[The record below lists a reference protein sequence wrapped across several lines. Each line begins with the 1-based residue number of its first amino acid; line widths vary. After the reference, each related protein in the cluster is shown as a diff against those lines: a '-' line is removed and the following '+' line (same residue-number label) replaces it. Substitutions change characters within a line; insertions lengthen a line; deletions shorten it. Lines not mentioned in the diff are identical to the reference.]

1 MPARIM
7 PGAGRSRNALA
18 THATICHSVD
28 SAHGHAMLIR
38 TWRDKINRK
47 PQGSALADPSI
58 PHPSDPA
65 ENLLRRRLITGACM
79 MAIFMAAVEGT
90 IVATAMPTIVAEL
103 GGFHLFS
110 WVFTAYFLAQA
121 VTTPIYGRLADL
133 FGRKRVF
140 FVGASIFLIG
150 STACGLTSS
159 MVPLIAFRTLQGLGA
174 GAIQSIA
181 TTIIG
186 DIYAPAER
194 ARLQGW
200 LSSVWGLAALIGPV
214 LGAFIVEHLHWAFVF
229 WINLPIGIVAIA
241 ILAIFLHERLTPR
254 RHHIDYSGSALLMLG
269 VGAIMMVVVQAQSLD
284 GFVTTA
290 LLIAGTLALVL
301 LVVNER
307 RSREPIVPFALL
319 RNRIIAAGSLGGLA
333 IGALLTCVVGFL
345 PTYVQGAMGRSPTT
359 TGIVIAVLSVV
370 WALASIVA
378 GRLMVRTSYRL
389 TGSVGALA
397 LISGCAI
404 LIALNESNSLT
415 LVNGG
420 AVLIGVGMGF
430 CNTTFLVSVQASVG
444 WSERGAATSSV
455 LFMRTIG
462 QALGAGIA
470 GAILNFSLARAAPAA
485 GETLNQLLEPSLR
498 ANLDPQTIAQLSHAI
513 ASSLHDVY
521 VIAGVLAA
529 LTLALIPLLPAGV
542 SPTRSGKGSGA
553 D

>member
-1 MPARIM
+1 
-7 PGAGRSRNALA
+7 
-18 THATICHSVD
+18 
-28 SAHGHAMLIR
+28 
-38 TWRDKINRK
+38 
-47 PQGSALADPSI
+47 LADTSI
-58 PHPSDPA
+58 PRPPDPA
-65 ENLLRRRLITGACM
+65 ENLLHRRLITTACM

-90 IVATAMPTIVAEL
+90 IVATAMPTIVADL
-103 GGFHLFS
+103 GGFRLFS

-140 FVGASIFLIG
+140 FVGACIFLIG
-150 STACGLTSS
+150 STACGLISS
-159 MVPLIAFRTLQGLGA
+159 MIPLIAFRTLQGLGA

-186 DIYAPAER
+186 DSYAPAER

-200 LSSVWGLAALIGPV
+200 LSSVWGLAAVIGPV

-229 WINLPIGIVAIA
+229 WINLPIGLAAIA
-241 ILAIFLHERLTPR
+241 ILALFLHERLTPR
-254 RHHIDYSGSALLMLG
+254 QHEIDYIGSTLLMLG
-269 VGAIMMVVVQAQSLD
+269 VGALMMVVVQAE
-284 GFVTTA
+284 A
-290 LLIAGTLALVL
+290 LEPSVIVGLLLAGTLALIL

-319 RNRIIAAGSLGGLA
+319 RSRIVATGNLGGLS

-345 PTYVQGAMGRSPTT
+345 PTYVQGAMGGTPTT

-378 GRLMVRTSYRL
+378 GRLMVKTSYRL
-389 TGSVGALA
+389 TGACGALA
-397 LISGCAI
+397 LIFGCAI
-404 LIALNESNSLT
+404 LIGLDESNSLT
-415 LVNGG
+415 WVNAG
-420 AVLIGVGMGF
+420 AALIGIGMGF

-444 WSERGAATSSV
+444 WSERGAVTSSV

-470 GAILNFSLARAAPAA
+470 GAILNFSLARTVPTA
-485 GETLNQLLEPSLR
+485 GETLNQLLTPDLR
-498 ANLDPQTIAQLSHAI
+498 AKLAPQTIDQLSHAI
-513 ASSLHDVY
+513 AGSLHEVY

-529 LTLALIPLLPAGV
+529 ATLALTALLPAGA
-542 SPTRSGKGSGA
+542 SPTRAGKPNS
-553 D
+553 

>member
-1 MPARIM
+1 
-7 PGAGRSRNALA
+7 L
-18 THATICHSVD
+18 T
-28 SAHGHAMLIR
+28 
-38 TWRDKINRK
+38 
-47 PQGSALADPSI
+47 DPSI
-58 PHPSDPA
+58 PRPSDPA
-65 ENLLRRRLITGACM
+65 ENFLHRRLITAACM

-140 FVGASIFLIG
+140 FVGSSIFLIG
-150 STACGLTSS
+150 STACGLTSG
-159 MVPLIAFRTLQGLGA
+159 MVTLIAFRTLQGLGA

-200 LSSVWGLAALIGPV
+200 LSSVWGLAAVIGPV

-241 ILAIFLHERLTPR
+241 ILAIFLREQLKPR
-254 RHHIDYSGSALLMLG
+254 QHHIDYAGSALLMLG
-269 VGAIMMVVVQAQSLD
+269 VGGIMMVVVQADALERP
-284 GFVTTA
+284 VIAA
-290 LLIAGTLALVL
+290 LLIAATLALIL

-307 RSREPIVPFALL
+307 RSREPIVPFRLL
-319 RNRIIAAGSLGGLA
+319 GRRIIAAGNLGGLA

-345 PTYVQGAMGRSPTT
+345 PTYVQGAMGRGPTT
-359 TGIVIAVLSVV
+359 SGIVIAVLSVA
-370 WALASIVA
+370 WALASIWA
-378 GRLMVRTSYRL
+378 GRLMVLTSYRL
-389 TGSVGALA
+389 TGTIGALG
-397 LISGCAI
+397 LICGSAM
-404 LIALNESNSLT
+404 LIALDTIVLDGSHALAW
-415 LVNGG
+415 VNFG
-420 AVLIGVGMGF
+420 ALLIGIGMGF
-430 CNTTFLVSVQASVG
+430 CNTTFLVSVQTSVG
-444 WSERGAATSSV
+444 WSERGAATSSM

-470 GAILNFSLARAAPAA
+470 GAILNLSLARAAPAA

-498 ANLDPQTIAQLSHAI
+498 ASLDPQTIDRLSRAI
-513 ASSLHDVY
+513 AGSLHDVY

-529 LTLALIPLLPAGV
+529 LTLGLVALIPAGA
-542 SPTRSGKGSGA
+542 SPTRAAKEPA
-553 D
+553 

>member
-1 MPARIM
+1 
-7 PGAGRSRNALA
+7 L
-18 THATICHSVD
+18 THPS
-28 SAHGHAMLIR
+28 
-38 TWRDKINRK
+38 
-47 PQGSALADPSI
+47 PADPQA
-58 PHPSDPA
+58 PRLPDPA
-65 ENLLRRRLITGACM
+65 ENLFRRRLITAACM

-103 GGFHLFS
+103 GGFGLFS

-140 FVGASIFLIG
+140 FTGACIFLIG
-150 STACGLTSS
+150 STACGLTSG
-159 MVPLIAFRTLQGLGA
+159 MLALIAFRTLQGLGA

-200 LSSVWGLAALIGPV
+200 LSSVWGLAAVIGPV

-229 WINLPIGIVAIA
+229 WINLPIGIAAIG
-241 ILAIFLHERLTPR
+241 ILAVFLVERLTPR
-254 RHHIDYSGSALLMLG
+254 QHQIDYLGSGLLMLG
-269 VGAIMMVVVQAQSLD
+269 VGAVMMVVVQADSLERPVIA
-284 GFVTTA
+284 G
-290 LLIAGTLALVL
+290 LLIIGTLALIL
-301 LVVNER
+301 LALNER
-307 RSREPIVPFALL
+307 RSREPIVPFRLL
-319 RNRIIAAGSLGGLA
+319 RNRIIAAGNLGGLA

-345 PTYVQGAMGRSPTT
+345 PTYVQGAMGRTPTT

-370 WALASIVA
+370 WAAASVVA

-389 TGSVGALA
+389 TGALGTLA
-397 LISGCAI
+397 LIAGCAI
-404 LIALNESNSLT
+404 LIALDESNSLT

-420 AVLIGVGMGF
+420 AALIGLGMGF
-430 CNTTFLVSVQASVG
+430 CNTTFLVSVQTSVG
-444 WSERGAATSSV
+444 WSERGAVTSSV

-470 GAILNFSLARAAPAA
+470 GAILNFSLARTAPTA
-485 GETLNQLLEPSLR
+485 GETLNQLLAPDLR
-498 ANLDPQTIAQLSHAI
+498 ERLDPQVIAQLSHAI
-513 ASSLHDVY
+513 ASSLHQVY

-529 LTLALIPLLPAGV
+529 LTLALVGLIPAGA
-542 SPTRSGKGSGA
+542 SPTQSAKPGGPG
-553 D
+553 

>member
-1 MPARIM
+1 
-7 PGAGRSRNALA
+7 
-18 THATICHSVD
+18 
-28 SAHGHAMLIR
+28 
-38 TWRDKINRK
+38 
-47 PQGSALADPSI
+47 LADP
-58 PHPSDPA
+58 PVPRLPDPP
-65 ENLLRRRLITGACM
+65 ENLFRRRLITTACM

-133 FGRKRVF
+133 LGRKRVF
-140 FVGASIFLIG
+140 FTGACIFLIG
-150 STACGLTSS
+150 STACGLTSG
-159 MVPLIAFRTLQGLGA
+159 MLPLIAFRTLQGLGA

-200 LSSVWGLAALIGPV
+200 LSSVWGLAAVIGPV
-214 LGAFIVEHLHWAFVF
+214 LGAFIVEHLNWAFVF
-229 WINLPIGIVAIA
+229 WINLPIGIAAIA
-241 ILAIFLHERLTPR
+241 ILAVFLDERPARRQHE
-254 RHHIDYSGSALLMLG
+254 IDYMGSLLLMLG
-269 VGAIMMVVVQAQSLD
+269 VGAIMMVVVQADSLERP
-284 GFVTTA
+284 
-290 LLIAGTLALVL
+290 LIAMLLGTGTLALVL

-307 RSREPIVPFALL
+307 RSREPIVPFRLL
-319 RNRIIAAGSLGGLA
+319 RNRIIAAGNLGGLA

-370 WALASIVA
+370 WATASVVA

-389 TGSVGALA
+389 TGLLGALA
-397 LISGCAI
+397 LIFGCAL
-404 LIALNESNSLT
+404 LIALDESNSLT
-415 LVNGG
+415 LVNFG
-420 AVLIGVGMGF
+420 AALIGLGMGF
-430 CNTTFLVSVQASVG
+430 CNTTFLVSVQTSVG
-444 WSERGAATSSV
+444 WSERGAVTSSV

-470 GAILNFSLARAAPAA
+470 GAILNFSLARAAPTA
-485 GETLNQLLEPSLR
+485 GETLNQLLAPELR
-498 ANLDPQTIAQLSHAI
+498 ERLDPQVIAQLSHAI
-513 ASSLHDVY
+513 ASSLHQVY

-529 LTLALIPLLPAGV
+529 LTLALIPLLPAGA
-542 SPTRSGKGSGA
+542 SPTRPAKASGA
-553 D
+553 G

>member
-1 MPARIM
+1 M
-7 PGAGRSRNALA
+7 
-18 THATICHSVD
+18 
-28 SAHGHAMLIR
+28 
-38 TWRDKINRK
+38 
-47 PQGSALADPSI
+47 ADPSI
-58 PHPSDPA
+58 PRPSNPI
-65 ENLLRRRLITGACM
+65 ENPSLRRLITAACM

-103 GGFHLFS
+103 GGFGLFS

-133 FGRKRVF
+133 FGRRRVF
-140 FVGASIFLIG
+140 FVGSCIFLIG

-181 TTIIG
+181 TTIVG
-186 DIYAPAER
+186 DIYTPAER

-200 LSSVWGLAALIGPV
+200 LSSVWGLAAVIGPV

-229 WINLPIGIVAIA
+229 WINLPIGVAAIA
-241 ILAIFLHERLTPR
+241 ILAIFLDERLTPR
-254 RHHIDYSGSALLMLG
+254 QHHIDYIGSVLLMLG
-269 VGAIMMVVVQAQSLD
+269 VGAITMVVVQAESLEAP
-284 GFVTTA
+284 VIAT
-290 LLIAGTLALVL
+290 LMIAGTVALIL

-319 RNRIIAAGSLGGLA
+319 RNRIIAAGNLGGLA

-345 PTYVQGAMGRSPTT
+345 PTYVQGAMGGTPTT

-378 GRLMVRTSYRL
+378 GRLMVKTSYRL
-389 TGSVGALA
+389 TGGFGALA
-397 LISGCAI
+397 LMSGCAV
-404 LIALNESNSLT
+404 LIALDESNSLT
-415 LVNGG
+415 LVNIG
-420 AVLIGVGMGF
+420 AALIGVGMGF

-444 WSERGAATSSV
+444 WSERGAVTSSV

-485 GETLNQLLEPSLR
+485 GETLNQLLAPDLR
-498 ANLDPQTIAQLSHAI
+498 AGLDPQTIEQLSHAI
-513 ASSLHDVY
+513 ASSLHEVY
-521 VIAGVLAA
+521 VIAGVLAG
-529 LTLALIPLLPAGV
+529 LTLALIPLLPAGA
-542 SPTRSGKGSGA
+542 SPTRSGAPGPGGGAGSRL
-553 D
+553 

>member
-1 MPARIM
+1 L
-7 PGAGRSRNALA
+7 S
-18 THATICHSVD
+18 
-28 SAHGHAMLIR
+28 
-38 TWRDKINRK
+38 
-47 PQGSALADPSI
+47 DPSI
-58 PHPSDPA
+58 PRPA
-65 ENLLRRRLITGACM
+65 ETAEDLLRRRLITAACM

-103 GGFHLFS
+103 GGFRLFS

-140 FVGASIFLIG
+140 FVGSCVFLIG
-150 STACGLTSS
+150 SMACGLTSA
-159 MVPLIAFRTLQGLGA
+159 MIPLIAFRTLQGLGA

-186 DIYAPAER
+186 DIYAPADR

-200 LSSVWGLAALIGPV
+200 LSSVWGLAAVIGPV
-214 LGAFIVEHLHWAFVF
+214 LGAFIVEHLHWAYVF

-241 ILAIFLHERLTPR
+241 ILAIFLQEHIKPR
-254 RHHIDYSGSALLMLG
+254 QHHIDYAGSALLMLG
-269 VGAIMMVVVQAQSLD
+269 VGAIMMVVVQADALD
-284 GFVTTA
+284 RPVVAT
-290 LLIAGTLALVL
+290 LLIAGTLALIL
-301 LVVNER
+301 LAVNER

-319 RNRIIAAGSLGGLA
+319 RNRIIAAGNLGGLA

-370 WALASIVA
+370 WASASIVA

-389 TGSVGALA
+389 TGAIGALA
-397 LISGCAI
+397 LIFGCAI
-404 LIALNESNSLT
+404 LVALDESNSLT
-415 LVNGG
+415 LVNSG

-470 GAILNFSLARAAPAA
+470 GAILNFSLARTAPAA
-485 GETLNQLLEPSLR
+485 GETLNQLLAPSLR
-498 ANLDPQTIAQLSHAI
+498 AGLDPQKIDQLSHAI
-513 ASSLHDVY
+513 ASSLHEVY
-521 VIAGVLAA
+521 VIAAVLAA
-529 LTLALIPLLPAGV
+529 LTLALVALLPAGV
-542 SPTRSGKGSGA
+542 SPTRSAKAGEPA
-553 D
+553 

>member
-1 MPARIM
+1 
-7 PGAGRSRNALA
+7 L
-18 THATICHSVD
+18 
-28 SAHGHAMLIR
+28 L
-38 TWRDKINRK
+38 
-47 PQGSALADPSI
+47 DPSI
-58 PHPSDPA
+58 PRPSDPA
-65 ENLLRRRLITGACM
+65 ENLLRRRLITAACM

-103 GGFHLFS
+103 GGFRLFS

-140 FVGASIFLIG
+140 FVGACIFLIG
-150 STACGLTSS
+150 STACGLISG

-186 DIYAPAER
+186 DTYAPADR

-200 LSSVWGLAALIGPV
+200 LSSVWGLAAVIGPV

-229 WINLPIGIVAIA
+229 WINLPIGIAAIS
-241 ILAIFLHERLTPR
+241 ILAVFLDERLTPR
-254 RHHIDYSGSALLMLG
+254 RHHIDYTGSALLMLG
-269 VGAIMMVVVQAQSLD
+269 VGAIMMVVVQADALERNVSA
-284 GFVTTA
+284 A
-290 LLIAGTLALVL
+290 LLIAGTLALIL

-307 RSREPIVPFALL
+307 RSLEPIVPFALL
-319 RNRIIAAGSLGGLA
+319 RNRIIAVGNLGGLA

-345 PTYVQGAMGRSPTT
+345 PTYVQGAMGGSPTT
-359 TGIVIAVLSVV
+359 TGIVIAVLSVI

-389 TGSVGALA
+389 TGACGAFA
-397 LISGCAI
+397 LIAGCAI
-404 LIALNESNSLT
+404 LIALDESNSLT
-415 LVNGG
+415 WVNAG
-420 AVLIGVGMGF
+420 AALIGIGMGF

-444 WSERGAATSSV
+444 WSERGAVTSSV

-470 GAILNFSLARAAPAA
+470 GAILNFSLARTAPSA
-485 GETLNQLLEPSLR
+485 GETLNQLLTPGLR
-498 ANLDPQTIAQLSHAI
+498 AHLDPQTIDQLSHAI
-513 ASSLHDVY
+513 AGSLHEVY

-529 LTLALIPLLPAGV
+529 ATLALAALLPAGA
-542 SPTRSGKGSGA
+542 SPTRAGKGGGA
-553 D
+553 G

>member
-1 MPARIM
+1 M
-7 PGAGRSRNALA
+7 S
-18 THATICHSVD
+18 
-28 SAHGHAMLIR
+28 
-38 TWRDKINRK
+38 
-47 PQGSALADPSI
+47 DPSI
-58 PHPSDPA
+58 PMASDKP

-90 IVATAMPTIVAEL
+90 IVATAMPSIVAEL
-103 GGFHLFS
+103 GGFRLFS

-140 FVGASIFLIG
+140 FVGSCIFLVG
-150 STACGLTSS
+150 STACGLIST

-200 LSSVWGLAALIGPV
+200 LSSVWGLAAVIGPV

-229 WINLPIGIVAIA
+229 WINLPIGIAAIA
-241 ILAIFLHERLTPR
+241 ILAIFLHERIHLR
-254 RHHIDYSGSALLMLG
+254 QHHIDYVGSALLMLG
-269 VGAIMMVVVQAQSLD
+269 VGAIMMVVVQAESLERP
-284 GFVTTA
+284 VIAA
-290 LLIAGTLALVL
+290 LLVAGTLALIL

-319 RNRIIAAGSLGGLA
+319 GNRIIAAGNLGGLT

-359 TGIVIAVLSVV
+359 TGIVIAVLSVI
-370 WALASIVA
+370 WAAASIVA

-389 TGSVGALA
+389 TGAIGAIA
-397 LISGCAI
+397 LIFGCAI
-404 LIALNESNSLT
+404 LIALDESNSLT
-415 LVNGG
+415 SVNVG
-420 AVLIGVGMGF
+420 AALIGLGMGF
-430 CNTTFLVSVQASVG
+430 CNTTFLVSVQTSVG

-470 GAILNFSLARAAPAA
+470 GAILNFSLARTAPSA
-485 GETLNQLLEPSLR
+485 GETLNQLLAPSLR
-498 ANLDPQTIAQLSHAI
+498 IGLDAQLIEQLSHAI

-529 LTLALIPLLPAGV
+529 LTLALVPLLPAGMG
-542 SPTRSGKGSGA
+542 PTRSAKGSGPG
-553 D
+553 

>member
-1 MPARIM
+1 
-7 PGAGRSRNALA
+7 LA
-18 THATICHSVD
+18 EVSVPRPSVPVD
-28 SAHGHAMLIR
+28 SVFH
-38 TWRDKINRK
+38 
-47 PQGSALADPSI
+47 
-58 PHPSDPA
+58 
-65 ENLLRRRLITGACM
+65 RRLITGACM

-103 GGFHLFS
+103 GGFRLFS

-140 FVGASIFLIG
+140 FVGACIFLLG
-150 STACGLTSS
+150 STACGLTDG
-159 MVPLIAFRTLQGLGA
+159 MVPLIAFRTLQGVGA

-186 DIYAPAER
+186 DIYAPADR

-200 LSSVWGLAALIGPV
+200 LSSVWGLAAVIGPV

-229 WINLPIGIVAIA
+229 WINLPIGVGAIA
-241 ILAIFLHERLTPR
+241 ILAIFLHERLNPR
-254 RHHIDYSGSALLMLG
+254 QHHIDYLGSALLMLG
-269 VGAIMMVVVQAQSLD
+269 VGAIMMVVVQAESLD
-284 GFVTTA
+284 RPVIAT
-290 LLIAGTLALVL
+290 LLIGGTVALIW

-307 RSREPIVPFALL
+307 GSREPIVPFRLL
-319 RNRIIAAGSLGGLA
+319 RNRIIAAGNLGGLA

-345 PTYVQGAMGRSPTT
+345 PTYVQGAMGRTPTT

-370 WALASIVA
+370 WALASVVA
-378 GRLMVRTSYRL
+378 GRLMVKTSYRL
-389 TGSVGALA
+389 TGAVGALA
-397 LISGCAI
+397 LICGCAM
-404 LIALNESNSLT
+404 LIALDESNSLT
-415 LVNGG
+415 FVNAG
-420 AVLIGVGMGF
+420 AALIGIGMGF

-444 WSERGAATSSV
+444 WSERGAVTSSV

-470 GAILNFSLARAAPAA
+470 GAILNFSLARTAPAA
-485 GETLNQLLEPSLR
+485 GETLNQLLSPVLR
-498 ANLDPQTIAQLSHAI
+498 ASLDPQQIAQLSRAI

-521 VIAGVLAA
+521 VIAGVLSA

-542 SPTRSGKGSGA
+542 SPTRSGKGSEAG
-553 D
+553 

>member
-1 MPARIM
+1 
-7 PGAGRSRNALA
+7 
-18 THATICHSVD
+18 
-28 SAHGHAMLIR
+28 
-38 TWRDKINRK
+38 
-47 PQGSALADPSI
+47 LADSSI
-58 PHPSDPA
+58 PHPSDKP
-65 ENLLRRRLITGACM
+65 ESLLRRRLITAACM

-90 IVATAMPTIVAEL
+90 IVATAMPSIVAEL
-103 GGFHLFS
+103 GGFRLFS

-140 FVGASIFLIG
+140 FVGSCIFLVG
-150 STACGLTSS
+150 SAACGLISA

-200 LSSVWGLAALIGPV
+200 LSSVWGLAAVIGPV

-229 WINLPIGIVAIA
+229 WINLPIGVIAIV
-241 ILAIFLHERLTPR
+241 ILAIFLHERIQR
-254 RHHIDYSGSALLMLG
+254 RQHQIDYVGSALLMLG
-269 VGAIMMVVVQAQSLD
+269 VGAIMMVVVQAESLD
-284 GFVTTA
+284 RSVIVP
-290 LLIAGTLALVL
+290 LLITGVLALVL

-319 RNRIIAAGSLGGLA
+319 GNRIIAAGNLGGLT

-359 TGIVIAVLSVV
+359 TGLVIAVLSVV
-370 WALASIVA
+370 WATASIVA

-389 TGSVGALA
+389 TGAIGALA
-397 LISGCAI
+397 LIIGCAI
-404 LIALNESNSLT
+404 LIALDESNSLS
-415 LVNGG
+415 LVNFG
-420 AVLIGVGMGF
+420 AALIGVGMGF

-470 GAILNFSLARAAPAA
+470 GAILNFSLARTAPTA
-485 GETLNQLLEPSLR
+485 GETLNQLLAPNLR
-498 ANLDPQTIAQLSHAI
+498 IGLDPELIDRLSHAI
-513 ASSLHDVY
+513 AGSLHDVY

-529 LTLALIPLLPAGV
+529 LTLALVPLLPAGV
-542 SPTRSGKGSGA
+542 SPTRSGKG